1 MEERAE
7 NEYLKKKLAN
17 LERQKRSAEGSDSQ
31 SLLYLEEI
39 KNLNQFLKEKGQVIE
54 NLLAKIS

>member
-17 LERQKRSAEGSDSQ
+17 LERQKRSAEDSDSQ